1 MMKTTTL
8 FLIAFCI
15 SALSYSQ
22 ENRNKFKDKFED
34 VFEEEENQNLTLR
47 FFNALTGEPI
57 NSATVTVEDLGD
69 FNTDEKGR
77 VRFPI
82 TDDGILKIHFEAE
95 GFIDSDFK
103 TEVIAGTLF
112 FNRFSV
118 SPKLDLKDVRIV
130 LDWSESPKDLDAHFM
145 KDGGYHISYR
155 HTKILADG
163 SGELDRD
170 DMDGYGPET
179 ITVRD
184 IDDLAEYNYLVHDY
198 TNKGNSGSGS
208 LSGSKAHVSVYGE
221 GKLLYTF
228 QVPQGPKGT
237 KWVVFQIKEGEFI
250 EINDIF

>member
-1 MMKTTTL
+1 MKTFTL
-8 FLIAFCI
+8 VSIILSLSILCI
-15 SALSYSQ
+15 GQ
-22 ENRNKFKDKFED
+22 ENRSKFKDKFED
-34 VFEEEENQNLTLR
+34 VFEEEENNNLTLR

-57 NSATVTVEDLGD
+57 NGATVAIDDLGE
-69 FNTDEKGR
+69 FTSDEKGR

-82 TDDGILKIHFEAE
+82 TDDGILKVHFECE
-95 GFIDSDFK
+95 GFIESDFK
-103 TEVIAGTLF
+103 PEVIAGTLF

-130 LDWSESPKDLDAHFM
+130 LDWSESPKDLDAHFI

-163 SGELDRD
+163 TGELDRD

-198 TNKGNSGSGS
+198 TNKGNEGSGG

-228 QVPQGPKGT
+228 QIPQGSKGT
-237 KWVVFQIKEGEFI
+237 KWVVFQIKEGQFV